1 MSYRTRVRYLQKYG
15 TIDYYTKEPEL
26 DICKNMA
33 QLTTIQNNVCPKE
46 PELDIRKNMAQ
57 STTIQNKV
65 MSMYVI

>member
-33 QLTTIQNNVCPKE
+33 Q
-46 PELDIRKNMAQ
+46 
-57 STTIQNKV
+57 STTIQNKD
-65 MSMYVI
+65 MSMYVLKNQC

>member
-1 MSYRTRVRYLQKYG
+1 
-15 TIDYYTKEPEL
+15 
-26 DICKNMA
+26 MA
-33 QLTTIQNNVCPKE
+33 QSTTIQNNVCPKE